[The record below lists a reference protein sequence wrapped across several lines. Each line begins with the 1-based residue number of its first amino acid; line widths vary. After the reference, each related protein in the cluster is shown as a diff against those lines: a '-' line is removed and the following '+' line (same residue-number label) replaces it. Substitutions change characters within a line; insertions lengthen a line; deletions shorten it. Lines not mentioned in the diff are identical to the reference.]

1 MPTRSSDLK
10 REFLRRV
17 PFDHEPLVYNS
28 AELDTRLSG
37 FAAQHGRPTLYGDPG
52 RDGRKNGRKVPA
64 HISYCPGI
72 KATGSYRLA
81 RRNVMAFHKLLSAMK
96 SCQPLVNTKGQ
107 VLDKYKHFR
116 AFLINNH
123 DALSIM
129 AEREQIYYSGGSF
142 SMAAVKKDMA
152 SCWSQSANLLKL

>member
-1 MPTRSSDLK
+1 
-10 REFLRRV
+10 
-17 PFDHEPLVYNS
+17 
-28 AELDTRLSG
+28 
-37 FAAQHGRPTLYGDPG
+37 
-52 RDGRKNGRKVPA
+52 
-64 HISYCPGI
+64 
-72 KATGSYRLA
+72 
-81 RRNVMAFHKLLSAMK
+81 MAFHKLLSAMK

-107 VLDKYKHFR
+107 VLERYKHFM
-116 AFLINNH
+116 AFLIHNH